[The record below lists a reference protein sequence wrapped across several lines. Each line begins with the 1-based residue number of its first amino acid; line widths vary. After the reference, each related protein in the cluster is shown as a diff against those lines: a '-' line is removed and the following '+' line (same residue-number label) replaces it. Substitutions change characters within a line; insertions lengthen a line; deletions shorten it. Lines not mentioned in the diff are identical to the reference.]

1 MSLKNEY
8 YKAAKV
14 LEEEEGWRVPELNVV
29 LRPGETSEGRGRG
42 GPGDEVATVMSLR
55 ALSALRRI

>member
-1 MSLKNEY
+1 MTLKNEY

-14 LEEEEGWRVPELNVV
+14 LEEEGGWQVPELKVV
-29 LRPGETSEGRGRG
+29 LRPGETSKGRGRG
-42 GPGDEVATVMSLR
+42 GPGEELATVMSLR